1 MATLN
6 AIDPTNMIIAC
17 VDCFVEKV
25 DTKSKAIKC
34 YQVLYNKSATCPN
47 HDATANADER
57 RRDEQRRRY
66 PTKASKNNFPKVA
79 PCIMC
84 NVLDLRIT
92 EKKKPGIYCS
102 DNLGMYMCGNCVS
115 KISKRAEKDRSG
127 EDWHNNTKC
136 KGNCIPNNKGTINL
150 FGQFQC

>member
-6 AIDPTNMIIAC
+6 AIDPTNMIIPC
-17 VDCFVEKV
+17 VRSDCFVEKV

-34 YQVLYNKSATCPN
+34 YKVLYNKNYTCPN

-57 RRDEQRRRY
+57 RRRDLQRRRDS
-66 PTKASKNNFPKVA
+66 TKASKNFPQVA

-84 NVLDLRIT
+84 NVLDLRTT

-115 KISKRAEKDRSG
+115 SISQRSMKDESG
-127 EDWHNNTKC
+127 EDWHKRRKC
-136 KGNCIPNNKGTINL
+136 KGNCIPNDRGTIYL
-150 FGQFQC
+150 FC